1 MTSYRDTSRDQR
13 RSRNNDWADWA
24 PSADTILRA
33 ARNRPEAVLVLAA
46 GVALLLRGASKM
58 TSSSSPSSSYDRHID
73 GVTRSRSANR
83 LSAIARE
90 QGERIGEWTDAA
102 RDTAN
107 ETVRTVRDTARDTSE
122 RMTGYA
128 SDMIDQISET
138 ASDYAS
144 TASHWADEAR
154 EGFSHQSQR
163 VSALARDLPDDLDH
177 AVREHPLV
185 VAALGIAVGAAIG
198 ASLPSTR
205 LEARAMGDAR
215 DHLFDAARQARG
227 RVGEAAEEAYEEV
240 KRAADERGLNV
251 EGVTEVAR
259 DAAKTFAAGVTGQS
273 MDEDKGQ
280 KSGAS
285 QGGQKPQG
293 SNPSPSN
300 PASSSQSSAQ
310 SSSQSSGQ
318 GGSSSQARAS
328 SPQTSKS

>member
-13 RSRNNDWADWA
+13 RSRNNDWAAELKTFA
-24 PSADTILRA
+24 PSTDTILRA

-46 GVALLLRGASKM
+46 GVALLLRGASKL
-58 TSSSSPSSSYDRHID
+58 TSSSDASSSYDRHIE
-73 GVTRSRSANR
+73 GVNRSRSANR

-90 QGERIGEWTDAA
+90 QGERLGEWSDSA

-107 ETVRTVRDTARDTSE
+107 DAVRTVRDTSE

-128 SDMIDQISET
+128 SNMIDQISET

-163 VSALARDLPDDLDH
+163 VSDLARELPDDLDH

-205 LEARAMGDAR
+205 LESRAMGDAR
-215 DHLFDAARQARG
+215 NSLFDAARQARG

-259 DAAKTFAAGVTGQS
+259 DAAKTFAAGVAGQS
-273 MDEDKGQ
+273 MDDDKDNDKNQ
-280 KSGAS
+280 KAGAP

-293 SNPSPSN
+293 SNPSPS
-300 PASSSQSSAQ
+300 SQSNAQ

-318 GGSSSQARAS
+318 VGSSSQARAS
-328 SPQTSKS
+328 SPQTSKF